1 MRGKK
6 KNAASNHLFA
16 VTGLAFLVLLFSVIC
31 FLEDLTFLSTSAFT
45 RTYLSIFIYFHRD
58 ISFYLQ
64 YIYLYGVPVHLYICF
79 HRELPFYV
87 NLLSQGTTF
96 LCKSAFTETIH
107 WTLDMPFYQHMLSQ
121 GPYFL
126 PTVYLLLQGSCLSS
140 CICFSRNQPFHLHLL

>member
-64 YIYLYGVPVHLYICF
+64 YSISTYTGVPVHLYICF

-87 NLLSQGTTF
+87 NLLSQRPVIG
-96 LCKSAFTETIH
+96 H
-107 WTLDMPFYQHMLSQ
+107 WT
-121 GPYFL
+121 
-126 PTVYLLLQGSCLSS
+126 CLSTN
-140 CICFSRNQPFHLHLL
+140 ICFHKDLTFYLQCIYFYRVPAFPAASALAGTSLSIYICFKRGLPFP